1 MRLERVFASAF
12 LRRVERLYSILAVR
26 SRSSTPESDLT
37 AVARIRNA
45 ALLRFARDGFGV
57 GLRTIAADAGV
68 TAGLIAHHFGSKD
81 GLRRACD
88 AEVLRLT
95 EEVKRSSTYFGGP
108 TDLMTQMSQVEEYIP
123 ATAYAMRSLM
133 EGGELATTLMDLFV
147 GDTVSYMSDAVKAGT
162 VTPSHNEEARARY
175 LLYAGFGALLL
186 FLRYE
191 ASEPGDIEAAVREFI
206 DRYGPVTAE
215 LYSPA
220 PVHRSRALRRLRPG
234 HIGGSRRCFRRR
246 RRLCRSCRLRRRC
259 RARSPHLTPPPTAP
273 PATHLTAR
281 PVTPTPPHPTR
292 LRRTHETRRH
302 IDRCPPTRRG
312 SSQQLRARRRH
323 RGPDQ
328 ELRPGP
334 QRHPRPGRPG
344 SERRPR

>member
-1 MRLERVFASAF
+1 MSGLLIRDEVSGGAAGEGVRERL

-26 SRSSTPESDLT
+26 SKSSTPESDLT

-88 AEVLRLT
+88 TEVLRLT
-95 EEVKRSSTYFGGP
+95 QEVKRSSMYFGGP

-215 LYSPA
+215 LYSRPLFTDPGLYADYVRATSADPADASADGAASAAPAASADDAETAPA
-220 PVHRSRALRRLRPG
+220 PDPAPDSATRNSSHGPSRDPN
-234 HIGGSRRCFRRR
+234 S
-246 RRLCRSCRLRRRC
+246 
-259 RARSPHLTPPPTAP
+259 SPSH
-273 PATHLTAR
+273 
-281 PVTPTPPHPTR
+281 
-292 LRRTHETRRH
+292 
-302 IDRCPPTRRG
+302 
-312 SSQQLRARRRH
+312 SSQE
-323 RGPDQ
+323 D
-328 ELRPGP
+328 
-334 QRHPRPGRPG
+334 
-344 SERRPR
+344 S

>member
-1 MRLERVFASAF
+1 MSGLLIRDEVSGGAAGEGVRERL

-26 SRSSTPESDLT
+26 SKSSTPESDLT

-88 AEVLRLT
+88 TEVLRLT
-95 EEVKRSSTYFGGP
+95 QEVKRSSMYFGGP

-215 LYSPA
+215 LYSRPLFTDPGLYADYVRATSADPADASADGAASAASADDAETAPA
-220 PVHRSRALRRLRPG
+220 PDPAPDNAAHNSSHGPSRDPN
-234 HIGGSRRCFRRR
+234 S
-246 RRLCRSCRLRRRC
+246 
-259 RARSPHLTPPPTAP
+259 SPSH
-273 PATHLTAR
+273 
-281 PVTPTPPHPTR
+281 
-292 LRRTHETRRH
+292 
-302 IDRCPPTRRG
+302 
-312 SSQQLRARRRH
+312 SSQE
-323 RGPDQ
+323 D
-328 ELRPGP
+328 
-334 QRHPRPGRPG
+334 
-344 SERRPR
+344 S

>member
-1 MRLERVFASAF
+1 MSGLLIRDEVSGGAAGEGVRERL

-26 SRSSTPESDLT
+26 SKSSTPESDLT

-88 AEVLRLT
+88 TEVLRLT
-95 EEVKRSSTYFGGP
+95 QEVKRSSMYFGGP

-123 ATAYAMRSLM
+123 ATASAMRSLM

-215 LYSPA
+215 LYSRPLFTDPGLYADYVRATSADPADASADGAASAAPAASADDVEPA
-220 PVHRSRALRRLRPG
+220 PAPDPAPDSATRNSSHGPSRDPN
-234 HIGGSRRCFRRR
+234 S
-246 RRLCRSCRLRRRC
+246 
-259 RARSPHLTPPPTAP
+259 SPSH
-273 PATHLTAR
+273 
-281 PVTPTPPHPTR
+281 
-292 LRRTHETRRH
+292 
-302 IDRCPPTRRG
+302 
-312 SSQQLRARRRH
+312 SSQE
-323 RGPDQ
+323 D
-328 ELRPGP
+328 
-334 QRHPRPGRPG
+334 
-344 SERRPR
+344 S

>member
-1 MRLERVFASAF
+1 MSGLLIRDEVSGGAAGEGVRERL
-12 LRRVERLYSILAVR
+12 LRRVERLYSIWAVR
-26 SRSSTPESDLT
+26 SKSSTPESDLT

-88 AEVLRLT
+88 TEVLRLT
-95 EEVKRSSTYFGGP
+95 QEVKRSSMYFGGP

-215 LYSPA
+215 LYSRPLFTDPGLYADYVRATSADPADASADGAASAAPAASADDVEPVPA
-220 PVHRSRALRRLRPG
+220 PGPAPDNAAHNSSRNP
-234 HIGGSRRCFRRR
+234 SRDPD
-246 RRLCRSCRLRRRC
+246 S
-259 RARSPHLTPPPTAP
+259 SPSH
-273 PATHLTAR
+273 
-281 PVTPTPPHPTR
+281 
-292 LRRTHETRRH
+292 
-302 IDRCPPTRRG
+302 
-312 SSQQLRARRRH
+312 SSQE
-323 RGPDQ
+323 D
-328 ELRPGP
+328 
-334 QRHPRPGRPG
+334 
-344 SERRPR
+344 S

>member
-1 MRLERVFASAF
+1 MSGLLIRDEVSGGAAGEGVRECF

-26 SRSSTPESDLT
+26 SKSSTPESDLT

-68 TAGLIAHHFGSKD
+68 TAGLITHHFGSKD

-88 AEVLRLT
+88 TEVLRLT

-108 TDLMTQMSQVEEYIP
+108 ADLMTQMSQVEEYIP

-215 LYSPA
+215 LYSRPLFTDPGLYADYVRATSADPADASAASADGAASADDAEPVPA
-220 PVHRSRALRRLRPG
+220 PGPAPDSATRNSSHGPSRDPN
-234 HIGGSRRCFRRR
+234 S
-246 RRLCRSCRLRRRC
+246 
-259 RARSPHLTPPPTAP
+259 SPSH
-273 PATHLTAR
+273 
-281 PVTPTPPHPTR
+281 
-292 LRRTHETRRH
+292 
-302 IDRCPPTRRG
+302 
-312 SSQQLRARRRH
+312 SSQE
-323 RGPDQ
+323 D
-328 ELRPGP
+328 
-334 QRHPRPGRPG
+334 
-344 SERRPR
+344 S

>member
-1 MRLERVFASAF
+1 MSGLLIRDEVSGGAAGEGVRERL

-26 SRSSTPESDLT
+26 SKSSTPESDLT

-88 AEVLRLT
+88 TEVLRLT
-95 EEVKRSSTYFGGP
+95 QEVKRSSMYFGGP

-191 ASEPGDIEAAVREFI
+191 ASEPGDIESAIREFME
-206 DRYGPVTAE
+206 RYGPVTAE
-215 LYSPA
+215 LYSRPLFTNPGLYTDYVQA
-220 PVHRSRALRRLRPG
+220 TSADPDAATPPTGDTRAGPDVPG
-234 HIGGSRRCFRRR
+234 PSPD
-246 RRLCRSCRLRRRC
+246 
-259 RARSPHLTPPPTAP
+259 PHLFPSDLP
-273 PATHLTAR
+273 
-281 PVTPTPPHPTR
+281 
-292 LRRTHETRRH
+292 
-302 IDRCPPTRRG
+302 
-312 SSQQLRARRRH
+312 
-323 RGPDQ
+323 
-328 ELRPGP
+328 
-334 QRHPRPGRPG
+334 
-344 SERRPR
+344 

>member
-1 MRLERVFASAF
+1 MSGLLIRDEVSGGAAGEGVRERL

-88 AEVLRLT
+88 TEVLRLT
-95 EEVKRSSTYFGGP
+95 EEVKRSSMYFGGP

-133 EGGELATTLMDLFV
+133 EGGELAITLMDLFV
-147 GDTVSYMSDAVKAGT
+147 ADTVSYMSDAVKAGT

-191 ASEPGDIEAAVREFI
+191 ASEPGDIEVAVREFI
-206 DRYGPVTAE
+206 DRYGPVSAE
-215 LYSPA
+215 LYSRPLFTDPGLYADYVRATSTDAADASADGAVSAASADDAEPA
-220 PVHRSRALRRLRPG
+220 PAPDPAPDSATRNSSHGPSRDPN
-234 HIGGSRRCFRRR
+234 S
-246 RRLCRSCRLRRRC
+246 
-259 RARSPHLTPPPTAP
+259 SPSH
-273 PATHLTAR
+273 
-281 PVTPTPPHPTR
+281 
-292 LRRTHETRRH
+292 
-302 IDRCPPTRRG
+302 
-312 SSQQLRARRRH
+312 SSQE
-323 RGPDQ
+323 D
-328 ELRPGP
+328 
-334 QRHPRPGRPG
+334 
-344 SERRPR
+344 S

>member
-1 MRLERVFASAF
+1 MSGLLIRDEVSGGAAGEGVRERL

-88 AEVLRLT
+88 TEVLRLT
-95 EEVKRSSTYFGGP
+95 QEVKRSSMYFGGP

-215 LYSPA
+215 LYSRPLFTDPGLYADYVRATSADPADASADGAASAAPAASADDVEPA
-220 PVHRSRALRRLRPG
+220 PAPDPAPDSATRNSSHGPSRDPN
-234 HIGGSRRCFRRR
+234 S
-246 RRLCRSCRLRRRC
+246 
-259 RARSPHLTPPPTAP
+259 SPSH
-273 PATHLTAR
+273 
-281 PVTPTPPHPTR
+281 
-292 LRRTHETRRH
+292 
-302 IDRCPPTRRG
+302 
-312 SSQQLRARRRH
+312 SSQE
-323 RGPDQ
+323 D
-328 ELRPGP
+328 
-334 QRHPRPGRPG
+334 
-344 SERRPR
+344 S

>member
-1 MRLERVFASAF
+1 MKSGGGVRERL
-12 LRRVERLYSILAVR
+12 LRCIERLYSILVVR
-26 SRSSTPESDLT
+26 STSSTPESDLT

-68 TAGLIAHHFGSKD
+68 TAGLITHHFGSKD

-88 AEVLRLT
+88 TEVLRLT

-108 TDLMTQMSQVEEYIP
+108 ADLMTQMSQVEEYIP

-215 LYSPA
+215 LYSRPLFTDPGLYADYVRATSADPADASADGAASAAPAASADDVEPA
-220 PVHRSRALRRLRPG
+220 PAPDPAPDSATRNSSHGPSRDPN
-234 HIGGSRRCFRRR
+234 S
-246 RRLCRSCRLRRRC
+246 
-259 RARSPHLTPPPTAP
+259 SPSH
-273 PATHLTAR
+273 
-281 PVTPTPPHPTR
+281 
-292 LRRTHETRRH
+292 
-302 IDRCPPTRRG
+302 
-312 SSQQLRARRRH
+312 SSQE
-323 RGPDQ
+323 D
-328 ELRPGP
+328 
-334 QRHPRPGRPG
+334 
-344 SERRPR
+344 S

>member
-1 MRLERVFASAF
+1 MLV
-12 LRRVERLYSILAVR
+12 VR
-26 SRSSTPESDLT
+26 STSSIPESDLT

-45 ALLRFARDGFGV
+45 ALLRFARDGFGT

-95 EEVKRSSTYFGGP
+95 EEGKRSSTYFGGP

-191 ASEPGDIEAAVREFI
+191 ASEPGDIEVAVREFI
-206 DRYGPVTAE
+206 DRYGPVSAE
-215 LYSPA
+215 LYSRPLFTDPGLYADYVRATADPEAASAASDASAAPVGDAETAPA
-220 PVHRSRALRRLRPG
+220 PDPAPDSATRNSSHGPSRDPN
-234 HIGGSRRCFRRR
+234 S
-246 RRLCRSCRLRRRC
+246 
-259 RARSPHLTPPPTAP
+259 SPSH
-273 PATHLTAR
+273 
-281 PVTPTPPHPTR
+281 
-292 LRRTHETRRH
+292 
-302 IDRCPPTRRG
+302 
-312 SSQQLRARRRH
+312 SSQE
-323 RGPDQ
+323 D
-328 ELRPGP
+328 
-334 QRHPRPGRPG
+334 
-344 SERRPR
+344 S

>member
-1 MRLERVFASAF
+1 MLV
-12 LRRVERLYSILAVR
+12 VR
-26 SRSSTPESDLT
+26 STSSIPESDLT

-45 ALLRFARDGFGV
+45 ALLRFARDGFGT

-68 TAGLIAHHFGSKD
+68 TAGLITHHFGSKD

-123 ATAYAMRSLM
+123 AVAYAMRSLM

-162 VTPSHNEEARARY
+162 VTPSHDEEARSRY

-191 ASEPGDIEAAVREFI
+191 ASEPGDIEVAVREFI
-206 DRYGPVTAE
+206 DRYGPVSAE
-215 LYSPA
+215 LYSRPLFTDPGLYADYVRATADPEAASAASDASAAPVGDAETAPA
-220 PVHRSRALRRLRPG
+220 PDPAPDNAARNSSHGPSRDPN
-234 HIGGSRRCFRRR
+234 S
-246 RRLCRSCRLRRRC
+246 
-259 RARSPHLTPPPTAP
+259 SPSH
-273 PATHLTAR
+273 
-281 PVTPTPPHPTR
+281 
-292 LRRTHETRRH
+292 
-302 IDRCPPTRRG
+302 
-312 SSQQLRARRRH
+312 SSQE
-323 RGPDQ
+323 D
-328 ELRPGP
+328 
-334 QRHPRPGRPG
+334 
-344 SERRPR
+344 S

>member
-1 MRLERVFASAF
+1 MSGLLIRDEVSGGAAGEGVRERL

-88 AEVLRLT
+88 TEVLRLT
-95 EEVKRSSTYFGGP
+95 EEVKRSSMYFGGP

-215 LYSPA
+215 LYSRPLFTDPGLYADYVRATSTDAADASADGAVSAASADDAEPA
-220 PVHRSRALRRLRPG
+220 PAPDPAPDSATRNSSHGPSRDPN
-234 HIGGSRRCFRRR
+234 S
-246 RRLCRSCRLRRRC
+246 
-259 RARSPHLTPPPTAP
+259 SPSH
-273 PATHLTAR
+273 
-281 PVTPTPPHPTR
+281 
-292 LRRTHETRRH
+292 
-302 IDRCPPTRRG
+302 
-312 SSQQLRARRRH
+312 SSQE
-323 RGPDQ
+323 D
-328 ELRPGP
+328 
-334 QRHPRPGRPG
+334 
-344 SERRPR
+344 S

>member
-1 MRLERVFASAF
+1 MLV
-12 LRRVERLYSILAVR
+12 VR
-26 SRSSTPESDLT
+26 STSSIPESDLT

-45 ALLRFARDGFGV
+45 ALLRFARDGFGT

-68 TAGLIAHHFGSKD
+68 TAGLITHHFGSKD

-215 LYSPA
+215 LYSRPLFTDPGLYADYVRATSADPADASAASADGAASADDAEPVPA
-220 PVHRSRALRRLRPG
+220 PGPAPDSATRNSSHGPSRDPN
-234 HIGGSRRCFRRR
+234 S
-246 RRLCRSCRLRRRC
+246 
-259 RARSPHLTPPPTAP
+259 SPSH
-273 PATHLTAR
+273 
-281 PVTPTPPHPTR
+281 
-292 LRRTHETRRH
+292 
-302 IDRCPPTRRG
+302 
-312 SSQQLRARRRH
+312 SSQE
-323 RGPDQ
+323 D
-328 ELRPGP
+328 
-334 QRHPRPGRPG
+334 
-344 SERRPR
+344 S

>member
-1 MRLERVFASAF
+1 ML
-12 LRRVERLYSILAVR
+12 IVR
-26 SRSSTPESDLT
+26 STSSTPESDLT

-191 ASEPGDIEAAVREFI
+191 ASELGDIEAAVREFI

-215 LYSPA
+215 LYSRPLFTDPGLYADYVRATSADPADASADGAVSAASADDAETAPA
-220 PVHRSRALRRLRPG
+220 PDPAPDNAAHNSSHGPSRDPN
-234 HIGGSRRCFRRR
+234 S
-246 RRLCRSCRLRRRC
+246 S
-259 RARSPHLTPPPTAP
+259 
-273 PATHLTAR
+273 
-281 PVTPTPPHPTR
+281 PPH
-292 LRRTHETRRH
+292 
-302 IDRCPPTRRG
+302 
-312 SSQQLRARRRH
+312 SSQE
-323 RGPDQ
+323 D
-328 ELRPGP
+328 
-334 QRHPRPGRPG
+334 
-344 SERRPR
+344 S

>member
-1 MRLERVFASAF
+1 MSGLLIRDEVSGGAAGEGVRERL

-88 AEVLRLT
+88 TEVLRLT
-95 EEVKRSSTYFGGP
+95 EEVKRSSMYFGGP

-133 EGGELATTLMDLFV
+133 EGGELAITLMDLFV
-147 GDTVSYMSDAVKAGT
+147 ADTVSYMSDAVKAGA
-162 VTPSHNEEARARY
+162 VTPSHHEEARARY

-215 LYSPA
+215 LYSRPLFTDPGLYADYVRATSTDAADASADGAVSAASADDAEPA
-220 PVHRSRALRRLRPG
+220 PAPDPAPDSATRNSSHGPSRDPN
-234 HIGGSRRCFRRR
+234 S
-246 RRLCRSCRLRRRC
+246 
-259 RARSPHLTPPPTAP
+259 SPSH
-273 PATHLTAR
+273 
-281 PVTPTPPHPTR
+281 
-292 LRRTHETRRH
+292 
-302 IDRCPPTRRG
+302 
-312 SSQQLRARRRH
+312 SSQE
-323 RGPDQ
+323 D
-328 ELRPGP
+328 
-334 QRHPRPGRPG
+334 
-344 SERRPR
+344 S

>member
-1 MRLERVFASAF
+1 MSGLLIRDEVSGGAAGEGVRERL

-26 SRSSTPESDLT
+26 SKSSTPESDLT

-68 TAGLIAHHFGSKD
+68 TAGLITHHFGSKD

-88 AEVLRLT
+88 TEVLRLT

-215 LYSPA
+215 LYSRPLFTDPGLYADYVRATSADPAGASADGAASAAPAASADDVEPA
-220 PVHRSRALRRLRPG
+220 PAPDPAPDSATRNSSHGPSRDPN
-234 HIGGSRRCFRRR
+234 S
-246 RRLCRSCRLRRRC
+246 
-259 RARSPHLTPPPTAP
+259 SPSH
-273 PATHLTAR
+273 
-281 PVTPTPPHPTR
+281 
-292 LRRTHETRRH
+292 
-302 IDRCPPTRRG
+302 
-312 SSQQLRARRRH
+312 SSQE
-323 RGPDQ
+323 D
-328 ELRPGP
+328 
-334 QRHPRPGRPG
+334 
-344 SERRPR
+344 S

>member
-1 MRLERVFASAF
+1 MSGLLIRDEVSGGAAGEGVRERL

-26 SRSSTPESDLT
+26 SKSSTPESDLT

-88 AEVLRLT
+88 TEVLRLT
-95 EEVKRSSTYFGGP
+95 QEVKRSSTYFGGP

-215 LYSPA
+215 LYSRPLFTDPGLYADYVRATSADPADASADGAASAAPAASADDVEPA
-220 PVHRSRALRRLRPG
+220 PAPDPAPDSATRNSSHGPSRDPN
-234 HIGGSRRCFRRR
+234 S
-246 RRLCRSCRLRRRC
+246 
-259 RARSPHLTPPPTAP
+259 SPSH
-273 PATHLTAR
+273 
-281 PVTPTPPHPTR
+281 
-292 LRRTHETRRH
+292 
-302 IDRCPPTRRG
+302 
-312 SSQQLRARRRH
+312 SSQE
-323 RGPDQ
+323 D
-328 ELRPGP
+328 
-334 QRHPRPGRPG
+334 
-344 SERRPR
+344 S

>member
-1 MRLERVFASAF
+1 MSGLLIRDEVSGGAAGEGVRERL

-68 TAGLIAHHFGSKD
+68 TAGLITHHFGSKD

-88 AEVLRLT
+88 TEVLRLT

-108 TDLMTQMSQVEEYIP
+108 ADLMTQMSQVEEYIP

-215 LYSPA
+215 LYSRPLFTDPGLYADYVRATSTDAADASADGAVSAASADDAEPA
-220 PVHRSRALRRLRPG
+220 PAPDPAPDSATRNSSHGPSRDPN
-234 HIGGSRRCFRRR
+234 S
-246 RRLCRSCRLRRRC
+246 
-259 RARSPHLTPPPTAP
+259 SPSH
-273 PATHLTAR
+273 
-281 PVTPTPPHPTR
+281 
-292 LRRTHETRRH
+292 
-302 IDRCPPTRRG
+302 
-312 SSQQLRARRRH
+312 SSQE
-323 RGPDQ
+323 D
-328 ELRPGP
+328 
-334 QRHPRPGRPG
+334 
-344 SERRPR
+344 S

>member
-1 MRLERVFASAF
+1 MSGLLIRDEVSGGAAGEGVRERL

-26 SRSSTPESDLT
+26 SKSSTPESDLT

-88 AEVLRLT
+88 TEVLRLT
-95 EEVKRSSTYFGGP
+95 QEVKRSSMYFGGP

-215 LYSPA
+215 LYSRPLFTDPGLYADYVRATSADPADASADGAASAAPAASADDVEPA
-220 PVHRSRALRRLRPG
+220 PAPDPAPDNAAHNSSHGPSRDPN
-234 HIGGSRRCFRRR
+234 S
-246 RRLCRSCRLRRRC
+246 S
-259 RARSPHLTPPPTAP
+259 
-273 PATHLTAR
+273 
-281 PVTPTPPHPTR
+281 PPH
-292 LRRTHETRRH
+292 
-302 IDRCPPTRRG
+302 
-312 SSQQLRARRRH
+312 SSQE
-323 RGPDQ
+323 D
-328 ELRPGP
+328 
-334 QRHPRPGRPG
+334 
-344 SERRPR
+344 S

>member
-1 MRLERVFASAF
+1 MSGLLIRDEVSGGAAGEGVRERL

-26 SRSSTPESDLT
+26 SKSSTPESDLT

-88 AEVLRLT
+88 TEVLRLT
-95 EEVKRSSTYFGGP
+95 QEVKRASMYFGGP

-215 LYSPA
+215 LYSRPLFTDPGLYADYVRATSAEAPA
-220 PVHRSRALRRLRPG
+220 
-234 HIGGSRRCFRRR
+234 GSADV
-246 RRLCRSCRLRRRC
+246 
-259 RARSPHLTPPPTAP
+259 ART
-273 PATHLTAR
+273 
-281 PVTPTPPHPTR
+281 
-292 LRRTHETRRH
+292 
-302 IDRCPPTRRG
+302 
-312 SSQQLRARRRH
+312 
-323 RGPDQ
+323 
-328 ELRPGP
+328 
-334 QRHPRPGRPG
+334 
-344 SERRPR
+344 